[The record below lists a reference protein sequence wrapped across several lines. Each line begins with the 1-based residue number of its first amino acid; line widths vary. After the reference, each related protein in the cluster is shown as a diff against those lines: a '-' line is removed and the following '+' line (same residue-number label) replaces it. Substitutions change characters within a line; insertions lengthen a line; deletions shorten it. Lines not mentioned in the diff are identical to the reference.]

1 MAGSAEEMFFFAG
14 TGGRRLLGFFHAAAA
29 PGRPCA
35 LLYCHPFAEE
45 RNQSH
50 GAAVHTARRLA
61 AAGFPVLR
69 FDFSGCG
76 DSEGALEEASA
87 DDWLA
92 EIGLAAAEAK
102 RRSGVGRVGV
112 WGLRAGA
119 NLAARWASGRT
130 DVSLGIFWQPMADLK
145 TGMTQFLRQR
155 LGTSLAAGEGGGLSV
170 KGLIGQIEAGE
181 IVEVMGYPVAR
192 KLYASMLGASVPFA
206 ADPLGFPA
214 CVAAVTEAEAPPEGI
229 RRLAASL
236 ATPAGP
242 AALLHVRE
250 APFWDRYW
258 RWESPLLSEQTV
270 RWAVSAA

>member
-1 MAGSAEEMFFFAG
+1 MAGSAEEMFFFEG
-14 TGGRRLLGFFHAAAA
+14 TGGRKLLGFFHASSGPA
-29 PGRPCA
+29 RPCA

-50 GAAVHTARRLA
+50 GAAAHAARRLA

-92 EIGLAAAEAK
+92 EIGLAAAELK
-102 RRSGVGRVGV
+102 RRSGTDRVGV

-119 NLAARWASGRT
+119 NLAARWALGRG
-130 DVSLGIFWQPMADLK
+130 DVALGIFWQPLADLK

-170 KGLIGQIEAGE
+170 KGLVERLEAGE
-181 IVEVMGYPVAR
+181 TVEVMGYPIVR
-192 KLYASMLGASVPFA
+192 KLYASMTSVSAPFA
-206 ADPLGFPA
+206 AAPLGFPA

-229 RRLAASL
+229 KRLAASL

-242 AALLHVRE
+242 AALLHARE
-250 APFWDRYW
+250 TPFWDRYW
-258 RWESPLLSEQTV
+258 RWESPLLSELTV
-270 RWAVSAA
+270 RWAASVR